1 MRIDGAGFLTIYA
14 RILMPLSQSVAVSMA
29 ILTFLASWNELFWP
43 IIVLNTYEKYT
54 LALGLQ
60 YFRTLAT
67 AGGDLRE
74 HLLMAGAMM
83 MTASVLVV
91 FVALQRY
98 FTQGIVLSGLKG

>member
-1 MRIDGAGFLTIYA
+1 
-14 RILMPLSQSVAVSMA
+14 MPLSQSVAVSMA